1 MKLLDNFTQ
10 QSKKISS
17 LSDLNNLLNDYMK
30 SVNVSMFSFTYYSY
44 HPNSPSKIKYE
55 YSSAK
60 YSAWHQHYL
69 REKYHEIDST
79 FDSVYY
85 STLPT
90 CWTLQQ
96 QLHQAKTPRERQ
108 MRLDS
113 IQFGAE
119 KGISIPIHGPNED
132 FANFLVVQMKNEKCL
147 ENNLLHHELLICAH
161 FYYHAVKKLFILQKK
176 DGNQYQLSSRELQC
190 LQLVAERKSVS
201 QIAELLNITERTV
214 NYHIQ
219 NLNKKFGT
227 SNKYQTVA
235 KALEKG
241 LLVI

>member
-1 MKLLDNFTQ
+1 MKPLDNFAQ
-10 QSKKISS
+10 QSTKIAS
-17 LSDLNNLLNDYMK
+17 LSDLNNLLNGYMK
-30 SVNVSMFSFTYYSY
+30 SLNVSMFSFTYYSY

-69 REKYHEIDST
+69 NEKYHEIDST

-96 QLHQAKTPRERQ
+96 QLQQAKNLRERQ

-147 ENNLLHHELLICAH
+147 ENNFLHYELLICAH
-161 FYYHAVKKLFILQKK
+161 FYYHAVKKLLILEQKK
-176 DGNQYQLSSRELQC
+176 ENKYQLSRRELQC
-190 LQLVAERKSVS
+190 LQLVSDRKSVS
-201 QIAELLNITERTV
+201 QIAALLKITERTV
-214 NYHIQ
+214 NFHIQ
-219 NLNKKFGT
+219 NLNKKLGT

-235 KALEKG
+235 KVLEKG
-241 LLVI
+241 LLEI